1 MKENSNTNV
10 RLEDLAR
17 ALKLS
22 IATVSRAISDS
33 PRVKPETKKKVKAMA
48 EKMGYRPNQIAKILS
63 SGKTN
68 VIGVI
73 IPRYDEPFF
82 IEVCRGIDHVAR
94 KHNYRIVISSSRNSF
109 KFEKEN
115 TEAFEKGVVDGVIM
129 SFTHHTNTFK
139 HIEEL
144 VKRGMP
150 VVLFDNIP
158 NSIKGTAKI
167 TIDDFKSAYQA
178 TELLIKNHNKSIGY
192 ISGTV
197 LKSVFNKRYE
207 GYKKAHQDY
216 NQNLDTK
223 YVLNCKS
230 VHQEHEYQEVFQ
242 FLSKIKN
249 MPNAFFCTTDNYAM
263 LCIKAL
269 TKLGYNIPKDIEVI
283 GFGNLHYS
291 SMFTPELTS
300 VSQPSFF
307 MGEKAAELLISKI
320 KKGYYQE
327 NHSDELILPTKIV
340 RRETTRKL

>member
-1 MKENSNTNV
+1 LKQNNNTNV

-33 PRVKPETKKKVKAMA
+33 PRVKAETKKRVKEMA
-48 EKMGYRPNQIAKILS
+48 QKMGYRPNQIAKILS

-115 TEAFEKGVVDGVIM
+115 TAAFERGVVDGVIM
-129 SFTHHTNTFK
+129 SFTHHTTSFN
-139 HIEEL
+139 HIEEMI
-144 VKRGMP
+144 KRTMP

-158 NSIKGTAKI
+158 KKVEGAAHVL
-167 TIDDFKSAYQA
+167 IDDFRSAYEA
-178 TELLIKNHNKSIGY
+178 TRLLINGNATIGF
-192 ISGTV
+192 IGGTV
-197 LKSVFNKRYE
+197 LKTVFNKRFD
-207 GYKKAHQDY
+207 GFIQAHHDY
-216 NQNLDTK
+216 SKTVNTD
-223 YVLNCKS
+223 YILNCKS
-230 VHQEHEYQEVFQ
+230 VYQDHEYREVYS
-242 FLSKIKN
+242 FLSKLKV
-249 MPNAFFCTTDNYAM
+249 MPSAFFCSTDNYAM

-269 TKLGYNIPKDIEVI
+269 IKIGYRVPEDVEVI

-291 SMFTPELTS
+291 SMFTPELSS
-300 VSQPSFF
+300 VSQPSFY
-307 MGEKAAELLISKI
+307 MGEKTAELLISKI
-320 KKGYYQE
+320 ERGYYLENQE
-327 NHSDELILPTKIV
+327 NELILPTKIV
-340 RRETTRKL
+340 KRETTR